1 MDHST
6 EYGADKIRVL
16 EGLDAVRKRPAM
28 YIGDTGT
35 NGLHHLVFEAI
46 DNSVDEALAGFCKN
60 INVTIHIDNSINVED
75 DGRGIPV
82 DIHKQENRP
91 ALEVVMTVL
100 HSGGKFD
107 HDVYKVS
114 GGLHGVG
121 ISVVNALSEVLT
133 VEVKKGGYVYQ
144 QKFSRGEKV
153 TELTPVGRSDY
164 TGTNIFFKP
173 DQEIFEVSEFS
184 FDILSQRLRELS
196 FLNKGLRISIVDERY
211 DRKNEFYYE
220 GGIISFVEHVNR
232 NKNVLQP
239 VPIYLESEKE
249 GMIVEIAMQYNDTY
263 IDNMFSF
270 ANNINTIEGGT
281 HVIGFKSALTRT
293 INAYCASKNLLKN
306 LKFPITGDDVREGL
320 TAVIS
325 VKLPNPQFEG
335 QTKTKL
341 GNSSVK
347 SLVESIVNEK
357 LGIFLEENP
366 AIAKRIIDK
375 AIEAASAREAARR
388 AKELTRRKSVLDDGL
403 LPGKLADCQEKD
415 PSKSELYIVE
425 GDSAG
430 GSAKQGRDRL
440 YQAILPLKGK
450 ILNVEKARFDKMLA
464 NQEIKTL
471 IAALG
476 TGVGKDDFNISKLRY
491 HKVIIM
497 TDADVDGSHIR
508 TLLLTFFYRQMTDL
522 IRKGHLLIAQPPLY
536 KVKSGRKEVYIKT
549 DEALTFFLLEKSLEG
564 VVLPSL
570 SGDYI
575 TRDKGLTE
583 IVKKIIKFEN
593 IIHNMERRR
602 DIHFIAALIQTG
614 CTEKSFL
621 LDNENMEDAVDKVQD
636 HIKRFYPQSPEKKY
650 SIDPDE
656 EHNCFK
662 IVCTS
667 KTDIGEKITT
677 FDMEFISSVEFREL
691 RKLWNSIKIIGN
703 SPFTLKDNG
712 TEKSFNHLHG
722 LVDFILEKGKKG
734 TEIQR
739 YKGLGEMNPDQLW
752 ETTMN
757 PQTRTLLEIKIE
769 DAIAAD
775 EIFTI
780 LMGDQV
786 NPRRDFIQQN
796 ALDVRRLDI

>member
-1 MDHST
+1 
-6 EYGADKIRVL
+6 
-16 EGLDAVRKRPAM
+16 
-28 YIGDTGT
+28 
-35 NGLHHLVFEAI
+35 
-46 DNSVDEALAGFCKN
+46 
-60 INVTIHIDNSINVED
+60 
-75 DGRGIPV
+75 
-82 DIHKQENRP
+82 
-91 ALEVVMTVL
+91 
-100 HSGGKFD
+100 
-107 HDVYKVS
+107 
-114 GGLHGVG
+114 
-121 ISVVNALSEVLT
+121 
-133 VEVKKGGYVYQ
+133 
-144 QKFSRGEKV
+144 
-153 TELTPVGRSDY
+153 
-164 TGTNIFFKP
+164 
-173 DQEIFEVSEFS
+173 
-184 FDILSQRLRELS
+184 
-196 FLNKGLRISIVDERY
+196 
-211 DRKNEFYYE
+211 
-220 GGIISFVEHVNR
+220 
-232 NKNVLQP
+232 
-239 VPIYLESEKE
+239 
-249 GMIVEIAMQYNDTY
+249 
-263 IDNMFSF
+263 
-270 ANNINTIEGGT
+270 
-281 HVIGFKSALTRT
+281 
-293 INAYCASKNLLKN
+293 
-306 LKFPITGDDVREGL
+306 
-320 TAVIS
+320 
-325 VKLPNPQFEG
+325 
-335 QTKTKL
+335 
-341 GNSSVK
+341 
-347 SLVESIVNEK
+347 
-357 LGIFLEENP
+357 
-366 AIAKRIIDK
+366 
-375 AIEAASAREAARR
+375 
-388 AKELTRRKSVLDDGL
+388 
-403 LPGKLADCQEKD
+403 
-415 PSKSELYIVE
+415 
-425 GDSAG
+425 
-430 GSAKQGRDRL
+430 
-440 YQAILPLKGK
+440 
-450 ILNVEKARFDKMLA
+450 
-464 NQEIKTL
+464 
-471 IAALG
+471 
-476 TGVGKDDFNISKLRY
+476 
-491 HKVIIM
+491 M

-621 LDNENMEDAVDKVQD
+621 LDKENMEDAVTKTQD

>member
-325 VKLPNPQFEG
+325 
-335 QTKTKL
+335 
-341 GNSSVK
+341 
-347 SLVESIVNEK
+347 
-357 LGIFLEENP
+357 
-366 AIAKRIIDK
+366 
-375 AIEAASAREAARR
+375 
-388 AKELTRRKSVLDDGL
+388 
-403 LPGKLADCQEKD
+403 
-415 PSKSELYIVE
+415 
-425 GDSAG
+425 
-430 GSAKQGRDRL
+430 
-440 YQAILPLKGK
+440 
-450 ILNVEKARFDKMLA
+450 
-464 NQEIKTL
+464 
-471 IAALG
+471 
-476 TGVGKDDFNISKLRY
+476 
-491 HKVIIM
+491 
-497 TDADVDGSHIR
+497 
-508 TLLLTFFYRQMTDL
+508 
-522 IRKGHLLIAQPPLY
+522 
-536 KVKSGRKEVYIKT
+536 
-549 DEALTFFLLEKSLEG
+549 
-564 VVLPSL
+564 
-570 SGDYI
+570 
-575 TRDKGLTE
+575 
-583 IVKKIIKFEN
+583 
-593 IIHNMERRR
+593 
-602 DIHFIAALIQTG
+602 
-614 CTEKSFL
+614 
-621 LDNENMEDAVDKVQD
+621 
-636 HIKRFYPQSPEKKY
+636 
-650 SIDPDE
+650 
-656 EHNCFK
+656 
-662 IVCTS
+662 
-667 KTDIGEKITT
+667 
-677 FDMEFISSVEFREL
+677 
-691 RKLWNSIKIIGN
+691 
-703 SPFTLKDNG
+703 
-712 TEKSFNHLHG
+712 
-722 LVDFILEKGKKG
+722 
-734 TEIQR
+734 
-739 YKGLGEMNPDQLW
+739 
-752 ETTMN
+752 
-757 PQTRTLLEIKIE
+757 
-769 DAIAAD
+769 
-775 EIFTI
+775 
-780 LMGDQV
+780 
-786 NPRRDFIQQN
+786 
-796 ALDVRRLDI
+796 